1 MEITLFGPLRMHI
14 GERTLRASDIGGSK
28 PRGLL
33 ELLLLARGRTV
44 SKDQLAEALW
54 GDRQPQN
61 VAGTLEHYVCV
72 LRRRLFDDQA
82 LARRVLSTE
91 PGAYRFDTSL
101 VELDLDR
108 FDRLVLQAEHADH
121 TRRPLLLAEAVG
133 IARHD
138 LLDDAPYAAWA
149 HHERDLYRGRVARAH
164 LALARHC
171 LSVGNFDGAVRH
183 GEEAL
188 RCAPYSEEAFRT
200 IMVAD
205 HALGL
210 SDLARRTHLRCRQV
224 LGDDLGVDPA
234 SDTELV
240 ASLIDAG
247 VPAPELIAAFL
258 DRGLQTLL
266 AAA

>member
-1 MEITLFGPLRMHI
+1 MEITLFGPLKVQT
-14 GERTLRASDIGGSK
+14 GEATLRASDIGGAK

-54 GDRQPQN
+54 GEDQPQN

-91 PGAYRFDTSL
+91 PGAYRFDTSM
-101 VELDLDR
+101 VDLDLDR
-108 FDRLVLQAEHADH
+108 FDRLMMQAELADSV
-121 TRRPLLLAEAVG
+121 RRPQLLAEAVSVAG
-133 IARHD
+133 HD
-138 LLDDAPYAAWA
+138 MLDDSPYAPWA
-149 HHERDLYRGRVARAH
+149 QHDRDIYRSRVARAH
-164 LALARHC
+164 LALARHHMGA
-171 LSVGNFDGAVRH
+171 GNHEGAVRH

-188 RCAPYSEEAFRT
+188 RFAPYCEEAFRA

-205 HALGL
+205 HAMGL
-210 SDLARRTHLRCRQV
+210 SDLARHTLLRCRQV
-224 LGDDLGVDPA
+224 LGDALGVDPA
-234 SDTELV
+234 SETETV
-240 ASLIDAG
+240 AAAIDAG
-247 VPAPELIAAFL
+247 VPAPELLRAFL
-258 DRGLQTLL
+258 DRGLMTLL